1 MENARKMRD
10 KIARG
15 QVCYGSYI
23 SCTDPVVTEALSSF
37 NDFFWIDAEHNA
49 LSLETIQLHLM
60 ATRASDAAGIV
71 RVPWNDPVLIKPV
84 LDIGADGIIAPF
96 VRTAD
101 DVRRA
106 VAACCYPPDGIRGY
120 GPRRANSFGKRAQLD
135 YIKEA
140 NESIIVVAQI
150 EHVDAL
156 NHMDEIL
163 AVPGLTSIQVG
174 PNDLSGSMGLMGQP
188 NHPEVVKVI
197 EAIVDKTLKTKVW
210 ASVSV
215 GGSLEYFASWV
226 KRGVQWM
233 PLSGDLPYML
243 SAAHQMQDQVRAL
256 AQAAPSGAK

>member
-1 MENARKMRD
+1 MDNAKKMRE

-15 QVCYGSYI
+15 QMCYGSYI
-23 SCTDPVVTEALSSF
+23 SSTDPVVTEALSSF

-60 ATRASDAAGIV
+60 ATRDSDAAGIV

-106 VAACCYPPDGIRGY
+106 VAACRYPPDGVRGY
-120 GPRRANSFGKRAQLD
+120 GPRRANRFGKLPQLD

-140 NESIIVVAQI
+140 NENIIVVAQI

-156 NHMDEIL
+156 NQLDEIL

-188 NHPEVVKVI
+188 NHPDVVKVI
-197 EAIVDKTLKTKVW
+197 RTIVEKTLKTKVW

-215 GGSLEYFASWV
+215 GGDLEYFASWV
-226 KRGVQWM
+226 KMGVQWM
-233 PLSGDLPYML
+233 PLGGDIPYML
-243 SAAHQMQDQVRAL
+243 SAARQMQAQVRAL
-256 AQAAPSGAK
+256 AGGSQ

>member
-1 MENARKMRD
+1 MENAKKMRE

-23 SCTDPVVTEALSSF
+23 SSTDPVITEALSSF

-49 LSLETIQLHLM
+49 LTLETIQLHLM
-60 ATRASDAAGIV
+60 ATRGSDAAAIV
-71 RVPWNDPVLIKPV
+71 RVPWNDPVLIKPI
-84 LDIGADGIIAPF
+84 LDIGADGVIVPF

-106 VAACCYPPDGIRGY
+106 VAACRYPPEGIRGY
-120 GPRRANSFGKRAQLD
+120 GPRRANRFGKLPTLD
-135 YIKEA
+135 YIREA
-140 NESIIVVAQI
+140 NASIIVVAQI

-156 NHMDEIL
+156 NHLDEIL

-188 NHPEVVKVI
+188 AHPEVVKVI
-197 EAIVDKTLKTKVW
+197 EQIVDRTLKTKVW

-215 GGSLEYFASWV
+215 GGSLDYFASWV

-233 PLSGDLPYML
+233 PLSGDIPYML
-243 SAAHQMQDQVRAL
+243 SAARLMQDQVRAL
-256 AQAAPSGAK
+256 VGNS

>member
-1 MENARKMRD
+1 MENAKKMRA
-10 KIARG
+10 KIAAG
-15 QVCYGSYI
+15 QTCYGSYI
-23 SCTDPVVTEALSSF
+23 SSTDPVVTEALSSF

-49 LSLETIQLHLM
+49 LTLETIQLHLM
-60 ATRASDAAGIV
+60 ATRGSEAAGIV

-106 VAACCYPPDGIRGY
+106 VAACRYPPDGVRGY
-120 GPRRANSFGKRAQLD
+120 GPRRANRFGKLRQLD

-140 NESIIVVAQI
+140 NENIIVVAQI

-156 NHMDEIL
+156 NHLDEIL

-188 NHPEVVKVI
+188 NHPDVVKVI
-197 EAIVDKTLKTKVW
+197 RTIVDRTLKTRVW

-215 GGSLEYFASWV
+215 GGDLDYFASWV
-226 KRGVQWM
+226 KQGVQWM
-233 PLSGDLPYML
+233 PLSGDIPYML
-243 SAAHQMQDQVRAL
+243 SAARQMQDQVRAL
-256 AQAAPSGAK
+256 VGGAK

>member
-1 MENARKMRD
+1 MDNAKKMRA
-10 KIARG
+10 KIASG
-15 QVCYGSYI
+15 QTCYGSYI
-23 SCTDPVVTEALSSF
+23 SSTDPVVTEALSSF

-49 LSLETIQLHLM
+49 LTLETIQLHLM
-60 ATRASDAAGIV
+60 ATRDSDAAGIV

-84 LDIGADGIIAPF
+84 LDIGADGIIVPF

-106 VAACCYPPDGIRGY
+106 VAACRYPPDGIRGY
-120 GPRRANSFGKRAQLD
+120 GPRRANRFGKRPQLE

-140 NESIIVVAQI
+140 NENIIIVAQI

-156 NHMDEIL
+156 NHLDEIL

-174 PNDLSGSMGLMGQP
+174 PNDLSGTMGLFGQP

-197 EAIVDKTLKTKVW
+197 QTIVDRTLKTKVW

-215 GGSLEYFASWV
+215 GGELEYFADYV

-233 PLSGDLPYML
+233 PLSGDIPYML
-243 SAAHQMQDQVRAL
+243 SAARQMQAQVRAL
-256 AQAAPSGAK
+256 AEAKQ

>member
-1 MENARKMRD
+1 MENAKKMRE
-10 KIARG
+10 KIAKG
-15 QVCYGSYI
+15 QMCYGSYI

-60 ATRASDAAGIV
+60 ATRGSEAAGIV

-96 VRTAD
+96 VRTAE

-106 VAACCYPPDGIRGY
+106 VAACRYPPEGVRGY
-120 GPRRANSFGKRAQLD
+120 GPRRANRFGKLRQLD

-140 NESIIVVAQI
+140 NENIIVVAQI

-156 NHMDEIL
+156 NHLDEIL

-174 PNDLSGSMGLMGQP
+174 PNDLSGFMGLLGQP
-188 NHPEVVKVI
+188 NDPDVVKVI
-197 EAIVDKTLKTKVW
+197 RTIVEKTLKTKVW

-215 GGSLEYFASWV
+215 GGDLDYFASWV
-226 KRGVQWM
+226 KQGVQWM
-233 PLSGDLPYML
+233 PLSGDIPYML
-243 SAAHQMQDQVRAL
+243 SAARQMQEQVRAL
-256 AQAAPSGAK
+256 VGGSQ